1 LVPYQGKKQAGGQ
14 IENGYSFFYSS
25 SYMFNTSIYIIT
37 GTKMNIDKKI
47 QELEKQIKYIES
59 VLKEKQDE
67 LFCLKAEKKGHKAP

>member
-1 LVPYQGKKQAGGQ
+1 
-14 IENGYSFFYSS
+14 
-25 SYMFNTSIYIIT
+25 MFNTSIYIIT